1 MKTRIDSL
9 DDVIASFAGQGYICD
24 QRTALAVYLAA
35 QLHKPVLVEG
45 PPGWARRN
53 WRKPPP
59 PSWKR
64 R

>member
-45 PPGWARRN
+45 PPGVG
-53 WRKPPP
+53 KT
-59 PSWKR
+59 
-64 R
+64 